1 MSGFSK
7 LPVGNGGDTTQANDS
22 NSPPFRSDG
31 ASFGF
36 ASSQAARFGP
46 AKWPKAASN
55 PLPPPMP
62 LRTPAPAPA
71 PSPSSWPGSE
81 LLLPT
86 SAPLPPDPRH
96 VAVYQLADQGLT
108 INAIAQQVDRP
119 MGEIELIL
127 ALRPR
132 QERLA

>member
-1 MSGFSK
+1 ME
-7 LPVGNGGDTTQANDS
+7 
-22 NSPPFRSDG
+22 
-31 ASFGF
+31 
-36 ASSQAARFGP
+36 
-46 AKWPKAASN
+46 
-55 PLPPPMP
+55 
-62 LRTPAPAPA
+62 
-71 PSPSSWPGSE
+71 SSWPGSE